1 MSNNI
6 VDVMIHTDTPL
17 TEKQFDEVADKVR
30 SIKGVSRF
38 DRNNRL
44 PRFIMVN
51 YDPEDIQAQ
60 AILSKVNEQGVHA
73 SLVAG

>member
-1 MSNNI
+1 MSNKT

-17 TEKQFDEVADKVR
+17 TEQQFDDVAGQVR

-38 DRNNRL
+38 DRNNKL

-51 YDPEDIQAQ
+51 YDPDDIQAL
-60 AILSKVNEQGVHA
+60 AILSKVNELGVHA